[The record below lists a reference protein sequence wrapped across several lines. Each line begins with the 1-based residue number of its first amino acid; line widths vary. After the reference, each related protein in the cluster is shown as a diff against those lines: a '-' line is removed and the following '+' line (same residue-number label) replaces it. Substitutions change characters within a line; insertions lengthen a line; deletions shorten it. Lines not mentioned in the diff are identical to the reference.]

1 MAEALLLGVVVAI
14 PLLAGAVIAT
24 FAPVPPHLLA
34 TVLAF
39 ASGAMMAAVA
49 FELVAEADRTASLPV
64 VAVALF
70 GGALTY
76 LTVDGIVERR
86 FPVKA
91 AAGPALLLGV
101 LLDGIPENVALGGS
115 LTEEGGG
122 LALAAA
128 IFVGNFPEALSGAAE
143 MMRTTSRRATLAIW
157 GAAAAVT
164 GVMVPL
170 GFVLLDDA
178 GGALNGF
185 VLAFAGG
192 AVIAVLATTAMPEA
206 YREGG
211 HWVALATAAGFM
223 AAYVLSAGW

>member
-1 MAEALLLGVVVAI
+1 MTEALLMGVVVAV
-14 PLLAGAVIAT
+14 PLLVGALVAISR
-24 FAPVPPHLLA
+24 PVGQHVVA

-64 VAVALF
+64 VAGALF

-76 LTVDGIVERR
+76 VVVDRSVEHR
-86 FPVKA
+86 FPARTAV
-91 AAGPALLLGV
+91 GPALLAAV

-115 LTEEGGG
+115 LSEQGGG

-143 MMRTTSRRATLAIW
+143 MMTAASRKAVLTIW
-157 GAAAAVT
+157 GAAAVLT

-170 GFVLLDDA
+170 GFLVLDDA
-178 GGALNGF
+178 GGSVNGV

-192 AVIAVLATTAMPEA
+192 AVIAVLATTAMPVA
-206 YREGG
+206 YEEGG
-211 HWVALATAAGFM
+211 HWVALATAGGFM
-223 AAYVLSAGW
+223 AAYVLSLG